1 MVVRNGW
8 GVFCLA
14 AALMACGDG
23 GAGESAAG
31 NGTDATGGPGD
42 TTQGSPTTGAPSTL
56 SDTGS
61 GSASESDGNAETTP
75 TTGPAATTT
84 DTGDTSTGTVG
95 TTSVGTTS
103 VGTTGDTTSADTDTG
118 DSTTGEPDFC
128 AGEGSIL
135 LPGETDKCTGDLG
148 ENTFTFALCSCTNFT
163 TAGVFTV
170 DAFNSNDNV
179 PQPLH
184 GGSVG
189 INGNYTT
196 VALADIGGTL
206 WVDGKVSTVA
216 AHEVGEI
223 LQCGGDV
230 SATVLSH
237 VNEDAFVEGNIGG
250 LLPLMTI
257 DGDLHQPV
265 GKVNAGANVLGQTI
279 KGPVSVATPCD
290 CSNPIDIAG
299 IVEGYKEDNDNE
311 LAGIEPDELADLV
324 LPKVIELPCGVYFF
338 TDIEHLLALKIK
350 LTGRTV
356 IAVQGD
362 LTSIGLFD
370 FELGPDAELD
380 LFIKG
385 NASFADIATIGDTER
400 PAAFRMYVG
409 GVVTFASLF
418 TLGGNLYQPHAVFN
432 AGGLAEIWGS
442 LFVGGINLV
451 GAFAIHYDEAILDID
466 GCEPPGGACFDGDDC
481 GNPTP
486 TCKQGECVPCET
498 NEDCGPPLTCQPGG
512 VCFPLPG

>member
-1 MVVRNGW
+1 MPGP
-8 GVFCLA
+8 
-14 AALMACGDG
+14 D
-23 GAGESAAG
+23 
-31 NGTDATGGPGD
+31 TTGGPGD
-42 TTQGSPTTGAPSTL
+42 TTQGAPTTGNPSTI

-61 GSASESDGNAETTP
+61 GGASESDGTTDTTT
-75 TTGPAATTT
+75 TTGPATTTT
-84 DTGDTSTGTVG
+84 DTGDTTDTTTGTV
-95 TTSVGTTS
+95 TTTPVD
-103 VGTTGDTTSADTDTG
+103 TTGDTTTQADTDTG
-118 DSTTGEPDFC
+118 DSTTGEPEFC
-128 AGEGSIL
+128 AGEGGIL
-135 LPGETDKCTGDLG
+135 LPGDGDKCSGDLG
-148 ENTFTFALCSCTNFT
+148 KNIFTFALCSCTNFT
-163 TAGVFTV
+163 TAGIFTV
-170 DAFNSNDNV
+170 DAFNSDANM

-216 AHEVGEI
+216 VHEVGEI

-237 VNEDAFVEGNIGG
+237 VNDDAFVEGNIGG

-279 KGPVSVATPCD
+279 KGPVSVDTPCD
-290 CSNPIDIAG
+290 CSDPIDIAG
-299 IVEGYKEDNDNE
+299 IVDGYAQDNDNE
-311 LAGIEPDELADLV
+311 AAGIDADELADV
-324 LPKVIELPCGVYFF
+324 ILPKVIELPCGVYYFN
-338 TDIEHLLALKIK
+338 DIEHLLALKIK

-356 IAVQGD
+356 IAVKGD

-370 FELGPDAELD
+370 IELGPDAELD
-380 LFIKG
+380 LFITG
-385 NASFADIATIGDTER
+385 NASFADLATLGDTER

-409 GVVTFASLF
+409 GVVSFVSLF
-418 TLGGNLYQPHAVFN
+418 TFGGNLYQPNAVFN
-432 AGGLAEIWGS
+432 AGGLASIWGS

-466 GCEPPGGACFDGDDC
+466 GCEPPGGSCFDGDDC

-486 TCKQGECVPCET
+486 KCKQGECVPCET
-498 NEDCGPPLTCQPGG
+498 NADCGPPLTCQPGG
-512 VCFPLPG
+512 VCYPLPG

>member
-206 WVDGKVSTVA
+206 GSTARSAPWPPTRSARSCSA
-216 AHEVGEI
+216 AATSRPP
-223 LQCGGDV
+223 C
-230 SATVLSH
+230 SATS
-237 VNEDAFVEGNIGG
+237 
-250 LLPLMTI
+250 TR
-257 DGDLHQPV
+257 
-265 GKVNAGANVLGQTI
+265 TR
-279 KGPVSVATPCD
+279 SSRAT
-290 CSNPIDIAG
+290 SA
-299 IVEGYKEDNDNE
+299 
-311 LAGIEPDELADLV
+311 
-324 LPKVIELPCGVYFF
+324 
-338 TDIEHLLALKIK
+338 
-350 LTGRTV
+350 
-356 IAVQGD
+356 
-362 LTSIGLFD
+362 
-370 FELGPDAELD
+370 
-380 LFIKG
+380 
-385 NASFADIATIGDTER
+385 ASSR
-400 PAAFRMYVG
+400 
-409 GVVTFASLF
+409 
-418 TLGGNLYQPHAVFN
+418 
-432 AGGLAEIWGS
+432 
-442 LFVGGINLV
+442 
-451 GAFAIHYDEAILDID
+451 
-466 GCEPPGGACFDGDDC
+466 
-481 GNPTP
+481 
-486 TCKQGECVPCET
+486 
-498 NEDCGPPLTCQPGG
+498 
-512 VCFPLPG
+512 